1 MNKKLSKVLI
11 TSASAAALLAAYPSV
26 AQNANEAG
34 FDIPAVTAQAATSRT
49 TFIREANALPSVD
62 NLTTDDVADV
72 RAVRSLYI
80 GLSAEDKADADVQRW
95 EGYLSEK
102 EEALPVDAQSFLSAA
117 QALPDVDEITEADRA
132 DISIVRDMYNE
143 LPATD
148 RNRDDVQRWKGYVE
162 QKLAALPSDA
172 ESQFIVEARSLPH
185 IAEIEAMNAEE
196 FAAAKVGIQQARS
209 TYRQLNA
216 EQRADSA
223 VDRWAGYVSEKE
235 AAFGIT
241 FQLEARA
248 LPSVSDIATM
258 DEAELLAAQED
269 AAAVRALYNPLSET
283 AKNDA
288 DVSRWEG
295 FLTQK
300 EDAINAA
307 LDTEE
312 PEESL
317 DEIKEAAI
325 EELNDYVDLDAYNDD
340 WSSQIESII
349 SETSDDIDSATTPA
363 RVQTLLADAQAQIDE
378 APTIEEIEAETLEQT
393 KENAKDRLEVRAEN
407 ERSRYSGADLA
418 EFDAIIARANTLID
432 GATTQERVGT
442 IEVDAYAAIGEL
454 TPDATEEEILAEAK
468 EDAVAELENY
478 VDEDDYTNNAE
489 TLDAAIE
496 AGTANIND
504 ATSQRTV
511 GTALADA
518 KAAIDE
524 IATDSESLAEYKAR
538 SIEQLEGYVD
548 AEDYTINA
556 EALNTAIAEGTTA
569 INAGESS
576 NEAWKALE
584 AAKDVIDDI
593 ESDTGIA
600 VREAEEA
607 LAEYNP
613 SAGAYQDAGGSKDDD
628 VYEAAFVAE
637 QDLRATLD
645 VSWVEED
652 IVEATNVL
660 TAALTDLDNATAA
673 LQGEILSDADEALA
687 SVETDLEEFTEA
699 GGNESSDFY
708 QNVLDAQEAL
718 ENRVAADPQE
728 FSEIV
733 RTTNNLNNH
742 LGNLNDRTEQMNAT
756 AAEEALD
763 EATEAVETAEA
774 EETQESVDAAQ
785 ELINVLPE
793 NDERDE
799 LQNKLNEVAAD
810 VAVSTAT
817 EAVETA
823 ETLANNLDE
832 DSTAGDIL
840 DAENAVSEARD
851 LVNALPSSRTKVDLQ
866 GQVTLAEF
874 EVGQHN

>member
-1 MNKKLSKVLI
+1 LI